1 MTDFITFKN
10 SDRPK
15 LQVRASTFKSMRLS
29 QSRKL
34 QPIYTAIYM
43 ARIWIQKTNFTANS
57 MN

>member
-1 MTDFITFKN
+1 MKDFIKFKN

-34 QPIYTAIYM
+34 QLIYTAIYM
-43 ARIWIQKTNFTANS
+43 ARIWMQKTNSAKNS
-57 MN
+57 MS